1 MAETLK
7 VIVDTDILIKA
18 YRGNETRIEN
28 LRMLKGIYGISVITA
43 IELIAGANNIK
54 QLSSFNK
61 LLKVYPILYINELI
75 SKQSFQ
81 LYRKYI
87 LKHQLGLSDCFIAST
102 ALHNNL
108 LVYSDNKKHYD
119 FIEGLKFYKEK

>member
-1 MAETLK
+1 MEERLK

-18 YRGNETRIEN
+18 YRGDDIKIQN
-28 LRMLKGIYGISVITA
+28 LHSLKGLYGVSVITA
-43 IELIAGANNIK
+43 IELIAGAKNIK

-61 LLKVYPILYINELI
+61 VLKVYPIFYINELI

-87 LKHQLGLSDCFIAST
+87 LKYSLGLSDCFIAST
-102 ALHNNL
+102 ALHCNFL
-108 LVYSDNKKHYD
+108 LYTDNKKHYD